1 MNLKGML
8 LYSNFTKYWL
18 AYTISLFGT
27 AVSNL
32 ALPLTAVLFLQ
43 ASPSQ
48 MGTLM
53 AIQQA
58 PVVLFS
64 LFIGVWIDGADRK
77 LVIVSLDLLL
87 AFAVI
92 SIPVMFFFGLL
103 TFPYLCTIGFF
114 IGSFQL
120 ISRLARASFIPSIL
134 PTTDFLDG
142 NTKLHGSLSISN
154 VAGPAIAGSILQ
166 VVAAPIALIIDAI
179 SFLVSAIFINSL
191 DVEDKIT
198 KDVKKNNF
206 WKDLWEGISFLFAN
220 KAFRIMTVSSIF
232 ATLGAMM
239 QQAVL
244 IWFLT
249 NQLNYPS
256 ATIGIICSSLG
267 MAAVAGVFI
276 AKFLTNRI
284 DSVAAVKLGTLI
296 PCVGMLLIPLSAY
309 VSNPLYLLVLAN
321 TLIGLGA
328 PMYYINETTL
338 RQLFVRNEMLGRIT
352 SSRSFI
358 AGGMSP
364 IGAILG
370 GVIAQRTTSTFSL
383 LCGALCMAIAAALI
397 LLVNTED
404 LGSENK

>member
-1 MNLKGML
+1 
-8 LYSNFTKYWL
+8 
-18 AYTISLFGT
+18 
-27 AVSNL
+27 
-32 ALPLTAVLFLQ
+32 
-43 ASPSQ
+43 
-48 MGTLM
+48 
-53 AIQQA
+53 
-58 PVVLFS
+58 
-64 LFIGVWIDGADRK
+64 
-77 LVIVSLDLLL
+77 
-87 AFAVI
+87 
-92 SIPVMFFFGLL
+92 
-103 TFPYLCTIGFF
+103 
-114 IGSFQL
+114 
-120 ISRLARASFIPSIL
+120 
-134 PTTDFLDG
+134 
-142 NTKLHGSLSISN
+142 
-154 VAGPAIAGSILQ
+154 
-166 VVAAPIALIIDAI
+166 
-179 SFLVSAIFINSL
+179 
-191 DVEDKIT
+191 
-198 KDVKKNNF
+198 
-206 WKDLWEGISFLFAN
+206 
-220 KAFRIMTVSSIF
+220 MTVSSIF